1 MKIAILGSSGYLGSA
16 YLQVKAPP
24 GIHLVPASRSLI
36 NYHDPFI
43 LRAFLR
49 SEQIKGVINCAGFT
63 GKPNVDACEDSK
75 ELCFKMNVE
84 LPETIAKVC
93 FDENRTLFQIG
104 SGCIYQGNPD
114 AENPGKGYREEDEP
128 NVSFKHPPCSL
139 YSGTKA
145 EMEKRI
151 KDTPGVSIFRLRMP
165 FSSAKDD
172 RNLLWKLSRYPKLI
186 EASNSLSFL
195 DEFIS
200 MSLKMVAAQTPS
212 GIYNFT
218 NPGVA
223 KNSQIVQLLIDK
235 GIRTSEMAFFSSTS
249 EAHSVMRAPRSSC
262 ILDSTKIAALGFP
275 LSDVHES
282 LLLCINKMSS

>member
-16 YLQVKAPP
+16 YLRVKPP
-24 GIHLVPASRSLI
+24 KGIRLVPASRSLV

-43 LRAFLR
+43 LREFFR
-49 SEQIKGVINCAGFT
+49 GEHIKGVINCAGFT

-104 SGCIYQGNPD
+104 SGCIYQGTPDAGNPD
-114 AENPGKGYREEDEP
+114 KGFREEDEP
-128 NVSFKHPPCSL
+128 NFSFEHPPCSF

-165 FSSAKDD
+165 FSSTKDD
-172 RNLLWKLSRYPKLI
+172 RNLLCKLSRYPKLI
-186 EASNSLSFL
+186 EASNSLTFL

-200 MSLKMVAAQTPS
+200 KSLEMVAAQVPS
-212 GIYNFT
+212 GVYNFT
-218 NPGVA
+218 NPGVV
-223 KNSQIVQLLIDK
+223 KNSQIAQLLIDK
-235 GIRTSEMAFFSSTS
+235 GIRSSQMAFFSSTS
-249 EAHSVMRAPRSSC
+249 EAHSVMRTPRSSC

-275 LSDVHES
+275 LSDAHES
-282 LLLCINKMSS
+282 LLLCVKKMIG

>member
-1 MKIAILGSSGYLGSA
+1 MRIAILGSSGYLGSA
-16 YLQVKAPP
+16 YFQVKAPP
-24 GIHLVPASRSLI
+24 GIRLVPASRSLVD
-36 NYHDPFI
+36 YHDPFI
-43 LRAFLR
+43 LREFLR
-49 SEQIKGVINCAGFT
+49 SEQIRGVINCAGFT

-93 FDENRTLFQIG
+93 FDENRKLFQIG

-114 AENPGKGYREEDEP
+114 AGNPDKGYREEDEP
-128 NVSFKHPPCSL
+128 NFSFEHPPCSF

-200 MSLKMVAAQTPS
+200 TSLKMVAAQTPS

-235 GIRTSEMAFFSSTS
+235 GIRSSEIAFFSSTS
-249 EAHSVMRAPRSSC
+249 ETHSVMRAPRSSC

-282 LLLCINKMSS
+282 LLLCISKMRS

>member
-16 YLQVKAPP
+16 YFQVKAPP

-114 AENPGKGYREEDEP
+114 AENPGKGYREDDEP
-128 NVSFKHPPCSL
+128 NFSFKHPPCSF

-282 LLLCINKMSS
+282 LPLCINKMSS